1 MAFCVIRNTI
11 ANRDV
16 FLLIII
22 GIFCGMAGCD
32 KPDSSES
39 EGIDRQTCLGSELG
53 PVEAL
58 AACSRFITAANSRT
72 LSRSDAY
79 YNRGVAFAD
88 LGELRHAK
96 LDLEDALKLDPKN
109 RWAGQR
115 LENVNQ
121 ALSNAG
127 G

>member
-1 MAFCVIRNTI
+1 MTPRAIRNMLAIRRLT
-11 ANRDV
+11 
-16 FLLIII
+16 LLIVI
-22 GIFCGMAGCD
+22 GILCGVAGCD
-32 KPDSSES
+32 KPESSGN

-58 AACSRFITAANSRT
+58 AACSRFIAAANNRT

-88 LGELRHAK
+88 LGEWHHAK
-96 LDLEDALKLDPKN
+96 LDLEDAIKLDPKN
-109 RWAGQR
+109 HWASQR
-115 LENVNQ
+115 LENVIQ
-121 ALSNAG
+121 ALSKAG

>member
-1 MAFCVIRNTI
+1 MLAIRRLT
-11 ANRDV
+11 
-16 FLLIII
+16 LLIVI
-22 GIFCGMAGCD
+22 GILCGVAGCD
-32 KPDSSES
+32 KPESSGN

-58 AACSRFITAANSRT
+58 AACSRFIAAANTRT

-88 LGELRHAK
+88 LGEWHHAK

-109 RWAGQR
+109 RWASQR
-115 LENVNQ
+115 LENVIQ
-121 ALSNAG
+121 ALSKAG

>member
-1 MAFCVIRNTI
+1 MTPRAIRNTLAI
-11 ANRDV
+11 RRLT
-16 FLLIII
+16 LLIVI
-22 GIFCGMAGCD
+22 GILCGVAGCD
-32 KPDSSES
+32 KPDSSGN

-58 AACSRFITAANSRT
+58 AACSRFIAAANNRT

-88 LGELRHAK
+88 LGEWHHAK

-109 RWAGQR
+109 RWASQR
-115 LENVNQ
+115 LENVIQ
-121 ALSNAG
+121 ALSKTG